1 MAPSKRANLIHR
13 KGACASRLKLNG
25 EGGHE
30 CVQMT
35 AHTRVHTQSS
45 IGRRARGGHALSLT
59 CGCCVDCRVERVL
72 PPSRACEGGLMGQD
86 EQVSFQSE
94 QKRPT
99 KGTHTPHV
107 VSGGVELSVGMR
119 LRCVTAVVAGVE
131 VRGKRGWQ
139 HTDHT
144 ESRCAQDSS
153 GTHTHAC
160 ASPVSKSS
168 DDVGWWRK
176 PCKAHAAK
184 TNHVSA
190 RSTMGGGR
198 AVALTLVAWRWASG

>member
-1 MAPSKRANLIHR
+1 
-13 KGACASRLKLNG
+13 
-25 EGGHE
+25 
-30 CVQMT
+30 
-35 AHTRVHTQSS
+35 
-45 IGRRARGGHALSLT
+45 
-59 CGCCVDCRVERVL
+59 
-72 PPSRACEGGLMGQD
+72 MGQD

-119 LRCVTAVVAGVE
+119 LRDSRRCRSAGARKDE
-131 VRGKRGWQ
+131 GWLVGNTPIT
-139 HTDHT
+139 H
-144 ESRCAQDSS
+144 ESMRRRQL
-153 GTHTHAC
+153 GTHAHTHAC

-168 DDVGWWRK
+168 DDVWWWRK

-184 TNHVSA
+184 THHVSA

-198 AVALTLVAWRWASG
+198 AVALTLVAWRWASGAARRYK